1 METIE
6 QNTPQKEFLPEA
18 GNALRLSIWGNA
30 LSFLYMIP
38 VLGFFACIAGI
49 IISIIGLKKGRAG
62 MDEWKAN
69 KAKYHGGS
77 FAKTLIAFIL
87 GIVGIVQGA
96 ILAIYSIVFSVFI
109 IGGGFDHMFRHM
121 F

>member
-1 METIE
+1 METLD

-18 GNALRLSIWGNA
+18 SKALTLSIWGNA
-30 LSFLYMIP
+30 LSLLFAIPFLGILCC
-38 VLGFFACIAGI
+38 VAGI
-49 IISIIGLKKGRAG
+49 IVSVFGMKKGKSG
-62 MDEWKAN
+62 MDIWKDD
-69 KAKYHGGS
+69 KKRYHGGS

-96 ILAIYSIVFSVFI
+96 ILTIYGIIFTAIIATE
-109 IGGGFDHMFRHM
+109 GFRH